1 MFDTRVENII
11 TGIVQKVHV
20 RGNNYAKRTANED
33 GTWTCPGLLFDV
45 EFTVRDR
52 SIQDYDEMVDTQAFD
67 AYYILFTDGVSV
79 YYASQFNDEGKR
91 RMWNEVA
98 PEEWVNTSNHDSC
111 WRSDGLSWISKL
123 YFDMCKHVN
132 DDVAPATLESTARVG
147 FIDMWKEVTV
157 LSRSAEMWKNEVLE
171 VKPVNETI

>member
-20 RGNNYAKRTANED
+20 RGNAYAKCASNGD
-33 GTWTCPGLLFDV
+33 GTWTCPGLVFDV
-45 EFTVRDR
+45 EFTVRDP
-52 SIQDYDEMVDTQAFD
+52 SIQDYDEKEINKAF
-67 AYYILFTDGVSV
+67 ASYYILFTDNVSV
-79 YYASQFNDEGKR
+79 YYASQFDDEGTR
-91 RMWNEVA
+91 RMWYQVE
-98 PEEWVNTSNHDSC
+98 PEEWINTSNHDSC

-132 DDVAPATLESTARVG
+132 GEVAPIALESTARVG
-147 FIDMWKEVTV
+147 FIDMWREVTV
-157 LSRSAEMWKNEVLE
+157 TSRSAELWENEVLE